1 MPTAAALF
9 VWRPVVRGYPRPDPR
24 PSRMHAPQGLWRM
37 GHDIAAYTVIMPDV
51 GRRGKVAMVAWQGNR
66 VNVGEADDRAVYCRC
81 EERSDAAI
89 PTRVRTGWGIASLRS
104 Q

>member
-1 MPTAAALF
+1 
-9 VWRPVVRGYPRPDPR
+9 
-24 PSRMHAPQGLWRM
+24 MHAPQGLWRM

-51 GRRGKVAMVAWQGNR
+51 GRRGKVAMAAWQGNR
-66 VNVGEADDRAVYCRC
+66 ANVGEAGDQPVHCRC

-89 PTRVRTGWGIASLRS
+89 PTRVRNWQGIASLRS